1 MPYCRLFLV
10 ILQPNTAKC
19 FVFCNMGL
27 ASVAMKKLRK
37 TINIILWSLVA
48 LYAAIILMLNLP
60 PVQKAIG
67 GWASNAVGKKINS
80 RVEIGKVDVGFFNRV
95 IIDDVSIY
103 DQKDRKAYNQHLEQ
117 FQIMIAEESEARIMD
132 LSP

>member
-1 MPYCRLFLV
+1 
-10 ILQPNTAKC
+10 
-19 FVFCNMGL
+19 
-27 ASVAMKKLRK
+27 MKKLRK

-67 GWASNAVGKKINS
+67 GWTSDAIGKKINS

-103 DQKDRKAYNQHLEQ
+103 DQKDSLLLASSRVSAKFDVFDAIKGNVS
-117 FQIMIAEESEARIMD
+117 ITSA
-132 LSP
+132 